1 MMFVIFYSAALFLM
15 FVSVL
20 ANETKQ
26 KNYKIKAV
34 MQVAYLTAIL
44 LYFKTHDSAPMFLG
58 FSLPL
63 VLGDMIYFI
72 YDRWKN
78 QNDNLGELIT
88 LSFMV
93 FLQIF
98 VFLSWGY

>member
-1 MMFVIFYSAALFLM
+1 M
-15 FVSVL
+15 
-20 ANETKQ
+20 
-26 KNYKIKAV
+26 NYKIKAIL
-34 MQVAYLTAIL
+34 QIAYLTAVLI
-44 LYFKTHDSAPMFLG
+44 YSKSHDNEAIFLA

-63 VLGDMIYFI
+63 IMLDMLYFI
-72 YDRWKN
+72 YDRFVN

-88 LSFMV
+88 LSFMT